1 MTGNKTTE
9 CTTRV
14 WPSVFKTE
22 KKKVICVSH
31 AAARGANVLNS
42 CHESFSL
49 EHKIKKILKREE
61 KTLNWLLNEA
71 VSVQK
76 VFNSLSY

>member
-9 CTTRV
+9 RTTCV

-42 CHESFSL
+42 CHERISL
-49 EHKIKKILKREE
+49 EHKIKKFKKEKKRH
-61 KTLNWLLNEA
+61 
-71 VSVQK
+71 
-76 VFNSLSY
+76 